1 MENKNSNKWL
11 YLIIVILCILVL
23 LLGGYI
29 VYDKVLENTNE
40 NINSINQDNDNKYT
54 NWMDY
59 IMDTDISSIK
69 LGFCVDAPSNE
80 HGIPTKETIDI
91 TKNDLNKI
99 FTEMKKG
106 TISKNYYGGLG
117 GPCMTSIDVNYTN
130 NDKQYKLDL
139 VLYKFIDPEF
149 TDDQNILS
157 YLEDASYTIKKYND
171 DIDLSVEP
179 YMFEYT
185 YNKDIID
192 AIIRQYTK

>member
-1 MENKNSNKWL
+1 MENKNSNKWF

-69 LGFCVDAPSNE
+69 LGFCVDDPSNE
-80 HGIPTKETIDI
+80 NGIPTKETIDI

-157 YLEDASYTIKKYND
+157 YLEDASYTIKKYNE

-192 AIIRQYTK
+192 AIISQYTK